1 MNRIIMNINR
11 YQVSKGVNFLADY
24 KRMVSYMY
32 QYENGVK
39 KKNVG
44 FARIELRSGQIKLT
58 LHMQLLGQLDSIFPT
73 YLIQRDK
80 DGMEL
85 IYLGDSMLKSQ
96 VMDSKLNANEN
107 NVMDS
112 GYNFSAFSGILLFLS
127 EDIFY
132 ATQWD
137 DKPIIVSEVMEALKP
152 NKKNSVD
159 KKVLTDIK
167 EDRQKAAEA
176 EKKED
181 GQQAAEA
188 EKKEDGQEAAE
199 VEKKENFLEET
210 LFQKKQ
216 EEEVL
221 MSDENLIP
229 KYKLP
234 GGYKFIEAF
243 QNKQAGQPFKMKAEE
258 SPLMETDM
266 ESENLKEEAFIPNDI
281 KFEEAAVSL
290 DIAEKSEIRENIDYE
305 ADVQEKL
312 IKDAARQ
319 QEILQEQFLNEKMFQ
334 EELIHNAERNE
345 EEEGKVRETQTESR
359 QEDEGQENPGAA
371 RIFNHYPR
379 IYPFEDN
386 EITMCVKIEPKDIG
400 YLPMGAWGLSN
411 NSFLL
416 HGFYCYHHLIFAKM
430 VDQYGCRYIIGV
442 PGIYHSREQFMARMF
457 GFESFKS
464 IRKRELRQGDFGYWY
479 LAISM

>member
-1 MNRIIMNINR
+1 M
-11 YQVSKGVNFLADY
+11 ADY

-137 DKPIIVSEVMEALKP
+137 DIPIVVSEVMEALKP
-152 NKKNSVD
+152 NKKKSVD
-159 KKVLTDIK
+159 KKVNSDIK
-167 EDRQKAAEA
+167 GDRQEVT
-176 EKKED
+176 ED
-181 GQQAAEA
+181 

-210 LFQKKQ
+210 LFQKEL
-216 EEEVL
+216 EEDVL

-243 QNKQAGQPFKMKAEE
+243 QENPIKEEIIEQEIIHQTIKQ
-258 SPLMETDM
+258 
-266 ESENLKEEAFIPNDI
+266 EEAFIPNDI
-281 KFEEAAVSL
+281 KFDKAAVSQ
-290 DIAEKSEIRENIDYE
+290 DIAEDAAVQENIDYE
-305 ADVQEKL
+305 ADVREKL
-312 IKDAARQ
+312 LKDAARQ
-319 QEILQEQFLNEKMFQ
+319 QEILQEKFQNEKMFQ

-345 EEEGKVRETQTESR
+345 EEERKVREAQTESR
-359 QEDEGQENPGAA
+359 EEDEGQENPGAA

-430 VDQYGCRYIIGV
+430 VDHYGCRYIIGV

-464 IRKRELRQGDFGYWY
+464 IRKRELKQGDFGYWY